1 MRNAYPH
8 RAGILRR
15 LWTGL
20 AVAVLVLFALYDLA
34 PLVVMVSTSLKS
46 ADEIRSGALL
56 SLPDEIDTG
65 AWAYAWGT
73 ACIGATCRGLAPYF
87 VNSVAIAVPAVAIS
101 SVLGALNGYALT
113 KWRFRGADLIF
124 ALMLFGTFLPY
135 QAILLP
141 LAQTLGALGLG
152 GTRGGLIVAH
162 TAYGLTFT
170 TLFFRNYF
178 VGISDDVVK
187 AALLDGAGFFRI
199 FGEILLPPA
208 IPILA
213 VTVIWQFTQ
222 VWNDFLF
229 GSALTWGESLPV
241 TVALINLVNVT
252 TGLKHYNVDM
262 AGAIITGLPTLV
274 VYVLAGKYFIRGLIA
289 GAVKG

>member
-1 MRNAYPH
+1 
-8 RAGILRR
+8 
-15 LWTGL
+15 
-20 AVAVLVLFALYDLA
+20 
-34 PLVVMVSTSLKS
+34 
-46 ADEIRSGALL
+46 
-56 SLPDEIDTG
+56 
-65 AWAYAWGT
+65 
-73 ACIGATCRGLAPYF
+73 
-87 VNSVAIAVPAVAIS
+87 VAIS

-141 LAQTLGALGLG
+141 LAQTLGAFGLG

-162 TAYGLTFT
+162 TVYGLTFT

-178 VGISDDVVK
+178 VGIPDDVVK

-199 FGEILLPPA
+199 FAEILLPPA

-229 GSALTWGESLPV
+229 GAALTWGESLPV

-252 TGLKHYNVDM
+252 TGLKQYNADM
-262 AGAIITGLPTLV
+262 AGAIIAGLPTLV